1 MNKIKQLFH
10 KWLESTFGQRTV
22 VALATVT
29 TYAGQ
34 GYAQS
39 AGGNP
44 GAGVQA
50 FQNATNAIAQYQDPI
65 QKLLYAIAIVIA
77 LVGAFNIFNKMNNGD
92 QDVKKT
98 IMLTLGGC
106 IALVVLANALPLF
119 FK

>member
-1 MNKIKQLFH
+1 MNQIKQLFK
-10 KWLESTFGQRTV
+10 KWLEAAFFHRTV

-29 TYAGQ
+29 VYAGQ
-34 GYAQS
+34 GYAQ
-39 AGGNP
+39 GNP

-50 FQNATNAIAQYQDPI
+50 FENATNAIAQYQDPI